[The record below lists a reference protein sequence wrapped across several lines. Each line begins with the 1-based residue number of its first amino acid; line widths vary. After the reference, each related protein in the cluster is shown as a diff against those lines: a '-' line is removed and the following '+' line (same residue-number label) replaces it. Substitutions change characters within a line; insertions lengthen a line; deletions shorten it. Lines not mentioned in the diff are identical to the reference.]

1 MTTKSNTDEL
11 RESLAAA
18 SRRLAAEGLFVG
30 SGGNVSVRSGELV
43 ALTASG
49 TVLADVTPDQITV
62 TDLSGRIVAGDLVP
76 TSESPLHL
84 GIYHK
89 APAELVGAV
98 VHTHSR
104 MATALSVVLDEV
116 PVLHYMQLT
125 LGGAL
130 RVAPFH
136 PFGSVELAQ
145 AVGAALDGR
154 LAALMANH
162 GAVALGASLDAA
174 VENAV
179 LVEWVC
185 ELYLRAHSVGEPR
198 VLTAAQQ
205 QSVIAAAAAMNYG
218 HTRKAES

>member
-1 MTTKSNTDEL
+1 MTVLSTLAEL
-11 RESLAAA
+11 RDSVAAA
-18 SRRLAAEGLFVG
+18 SRRLAVEGLFVG
-30 SGGNVSVRSGELV
+30 TGGNVSARQGDLV

-49 TVLADVTPDQITV
+49 TVLAEITADQVTV
-62 TDLSGRIVAGDLVP
+62 TDLAGRIVAGDLVP

-84 GIYHK
+84 GIYQK
-89 APAELVGAV
+89 TPAALVSAV

-116 PVLHYMQLT
+116 PVLHYTQLT

-136 PFGSVELAQ
+136 PFGSVELAH
-145 AVGAALDGR
+145 AVGASLDGR

-162 GAVALGASLDAA
+162 GAIALGTDLAHA

-179 LVEWVC
+179 LTEWLC
-185 ELYLRAHSVGEPR
+185 ELYVRARSIGEPR
-198 VLTAAQQ
+198 ALTAAQQ
-205 QSVIAAAAAMNYG
+205 QAVVDAATAMGYG
-218 HTRKAES
+218 TTRKADS